1 MTLKV
6 GGEPPARPPN
16 YRGVY
21 MLTQESDN
29 SSRHCRL
36 CPTDTPPRFLKDV
49 PAPEV
54 DTCLRS
60 FMMGEGAPPFWVALS
75 CGGEGQEMW
84 PNMWP
89 LLCPKWPNLWATCI
103 IK

>member
-36 CPTDTPPRFLKDV
+36 CPTDTPPRFFERCSCTRGRHLSAIFHDGRGCATFLGGFV
-49 PAPEV
+49 LWWGRAGNV
-54 DTCLRS
+54 
-60 FMMGEGAPPFWVALS
+60 AQYVALT
-75 CGGEGQEMW
+75 M
-84 PNMWP
+84 
-89 LLCPKWPNLWATCI
+89 PKVAQFMGHMYY
-103 IK
+103 